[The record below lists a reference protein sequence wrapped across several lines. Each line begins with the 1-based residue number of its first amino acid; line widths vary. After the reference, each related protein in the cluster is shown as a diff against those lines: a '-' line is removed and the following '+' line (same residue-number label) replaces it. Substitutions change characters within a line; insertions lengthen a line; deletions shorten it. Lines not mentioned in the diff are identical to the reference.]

1 MLISL
6 LVSGRRILDI
16 ATIFDIAAEASFF
29 TSRHALFD
37 WLNANPAL
45 GMHWVA
51 FLHNL
56 AAKFTSWFVVY
67 R

>member
-1 MLISL
+1 MW
-6 LVSGRRILDI
+6 D
-16 ATIFDIAAEASFF
+16 IFDIAAEASFF